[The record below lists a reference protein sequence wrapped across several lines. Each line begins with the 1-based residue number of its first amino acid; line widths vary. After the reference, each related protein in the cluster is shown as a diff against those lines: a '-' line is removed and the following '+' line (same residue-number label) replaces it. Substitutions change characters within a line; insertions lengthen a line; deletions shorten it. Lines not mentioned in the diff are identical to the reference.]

1 MVPYAR
7 AVRGCLDDTPEG
19 KGEGLRADR
28 AEAHEEE
35 GYAMSRPEIDT
46 DECTACGSCVDACP
60 MGVLEIE
67 DEVAKVVDEESCI
80 GCSECL
86 DTCPAGAITD
96 IVEDD

>member
-1 MVPYAR
+1 
-7 AVRGCLDDTPEG
+7 
-19 KGEGLRADR
+19 
-28 AEAHEEE
+28 
-35 GYAMSRPEIDT
+35 MSRPEIDT

-86 DTCPAGAITD
+86 DTCPAGTGTD
-96 IVEDD
+96 IFEDD

>member
-1 MVPYAR
+1 MR
-7 AVRGCLDDTPEG
+7 AGTAGREERKDT
-19 KGEGLRADR
+19 R
-28 AEAHEEE
+28 
-35 GYAMSRPEIDT
+35 MSRPEIDT

-86 DTCPAGAITD
+86 DTCPTGAITD